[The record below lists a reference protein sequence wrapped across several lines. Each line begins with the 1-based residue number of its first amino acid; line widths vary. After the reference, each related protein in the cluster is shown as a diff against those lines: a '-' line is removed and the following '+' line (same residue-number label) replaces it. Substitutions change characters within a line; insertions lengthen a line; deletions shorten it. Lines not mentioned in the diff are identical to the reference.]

1 MSKTKVFAESFTKTI
16 SLLCRGT
23 TCVLLFFLFTQKYV
37 FFKALQVET
46 EKFVFCSKRYST
58 NGCTVILNQYDKNQD
73 ASW

>member
-23 TCVLLFFLFTQKYV
+23 TCVLLGFFIYTKMC

-46 EKFVFCSKRYST
+46 ETFVFRSKRYST

-73 ASW
+73 AS